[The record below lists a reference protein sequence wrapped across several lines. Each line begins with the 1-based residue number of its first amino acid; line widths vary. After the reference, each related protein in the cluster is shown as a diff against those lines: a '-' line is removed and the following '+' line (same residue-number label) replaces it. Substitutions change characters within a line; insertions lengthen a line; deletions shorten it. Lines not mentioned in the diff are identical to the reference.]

1 MNKMDEKNENLTSD
15 DGHLHEWELFCPVCK
30 QHGGIYDTLVD
41 RDAEI
46 AKLKQLADQRRTA
59 QAKDAVTIAEL
70 KHLLHT
76 TRENAQSQIFDLQ
89 KKLSAV
95 RAFVLDACPFVL
107 VNCAEEADVY
117 DITCNVLEGDPEM
130 DCTFKNLLKILDNK
144 LLDDKGGNDNE
155 L

>member
-1 MNKMDEKNENLTSD
+1 MTPNEYASDSWREEKKKPLTMNEHMND

-76 TRENAQSQIFDLQ
+76 TRENAQSQIFDL
-89 KKLSAV
+89 
-95 RAFVLDACPFVL
+95 
-107 VNCAEEADVY
+107 
-117 DITCNVLEGDPEM
+117 
-130 DCTFKNLLKILDNK
+130 
-144 LLDDKGGNDNE
+144 
-155 L
+155 

>member
-1 MNKMDEKNENLTSD
+1 VNKMDEKNENLTSD

-30 QHGGIYDTLVD
+30 QHGGIYDKLVD

-76 TRENAQSQIFDLQ
+76 TRENAQSQIFELQ
-89 KKLSAV
+89 GEISRLVKFKQMLSG
-95 RAFVLDACPFVL
+95 VLD
-107 VNCAEEADVY
+107 
-117 DITCNVLEGDPEM
+117 
-130 DCTFKNLLKILDNK
+130 
-144 LLDDKGGNDNE
+144 DDE
-155 L
+155 